1 MADDQTDDAGGPTAP
16 RSRAGAFLRRA
27 GGWLRQW
34 LLWDA
39 RPSPAAF
46 RAACEERD
54 ALRGRVLRLETDLAA
69 ARAEA
74 DAGKAEVEVLAAV
87 VKRNE
92 ARVLAEMARAV
103 AEREA
108 SVSAAG
114 ASKAVRNG

>member
-1 MADDQTDDAGGPTAP
+1 MADADDEPTAP
-16 RSRAGAFLRRA
+16 RSRAGAALRRL

-34 LLWDA
+34 LLWDG
-39 RPSPAAF
+39 RPSPAAH

-54 ALRGRVLRLETDLAA
+54 GLRARVHRLEVDLAA

-74 DAGKAEVEVLAAV
+74 DAGRAEVEVLAAV

-92 ARVLAEMARAV
+92 ARVQAEMARAV

-108 SVSAAG
+108 ALSAAG
-114 ASKAVRNG
+114 ASKAVRTG